1 MYNEND
7 FASIDLD
14 EETEIKQ
21 QLMDC
26 LLNKFQEGFEIYNCC
41 VNDNENKIYYC
52 YCGYEDGD
60 TFYAKVNF
68 NNDAVE
74 EIEDVELK
82 EIILMA

>member
-7 FASIDLD
+7 FASVDLD

-26 LLNKFQEGFEIYNCC
+26 LLDNFQEGFEIYNCC
-41 VNDNENKIYYC
+41 INDNENKIYYC
-52 YCGYEDGD
+52 YCSYGDGD

-68 NNDAVE
+68 NNDVVE
-74 EIEDVELK
+74 EIDDVELK